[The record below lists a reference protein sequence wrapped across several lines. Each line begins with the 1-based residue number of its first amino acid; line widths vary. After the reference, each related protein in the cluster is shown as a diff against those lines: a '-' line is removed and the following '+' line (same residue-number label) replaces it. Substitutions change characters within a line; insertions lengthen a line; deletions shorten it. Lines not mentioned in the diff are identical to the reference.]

1 MNMSGIGD
9 NLVIKF
15 GRGVIISY
23 HQYLKRDRNLAV
35 FVIRIYHDFAGV
47 EYCKT
52 SRCDVIHSYTL
63 YRKFI

>member
-1 MNMSGIGD
+1 LINCGNRYMSGIGD

-23 HQYLKRDRNLAV
+23 HQYLKRNPNLASISKLWV

-47 EYCKT
+47 EYFET
-52 SRCDVIHSYTL
+52 D
-63 YRKFI
+63 